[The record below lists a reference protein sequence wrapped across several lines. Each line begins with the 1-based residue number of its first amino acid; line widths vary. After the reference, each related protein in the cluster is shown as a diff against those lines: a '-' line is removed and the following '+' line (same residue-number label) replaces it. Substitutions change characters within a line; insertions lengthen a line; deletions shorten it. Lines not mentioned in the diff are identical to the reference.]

1 MNLFKLREEP
11 SLAWRIGAGTFTILS
26 ILAVW
31 WFLTRGPIPEDRI
44 IPPVIVPSVGET
56 IEKIKPL
63 WFEQELSRNL
73 MASLLRLMTGF
84 GLAAAVGVPLGMVC
98 GAWPRIHSFFMPI
111 SIFGRNVPISAL
123 VPLTLVW
130 FQTGEKQKVMFI
142 FIACVMFIVYDSAQ
156 AVAGVHER
164 YVQTALT
171 LGATKAQAFFKVLVP
186 LALPDIYGSLRLLF
200 GLAFG
205 YIILA
210 EQIDTPYGAGHLIDM
225 ARRRG
230 PYEYVYLILLAITL
244 SAYAIDRLLL
254 ALQRWLF
261 PYKEAA

>member
-11 SLAWRIGAGTFTILS
+11 SLAWRIGAGAATILW
-26 ILAVW
+26 IMAVW
-31 WFLTRGPIPEDRI
+31 WFLTRGPIPEERI
-44 IPPVIVPSVGET
+44 VSPVILPSLGET

-63 WFEQELSRNL
+63 WFDQELSRNL
-73 MASLLRLMTGF
+73 MASLIRLVSGF
-84 GLAAAVGVPLGMVC
+84 GLAVAIGVPLGVVC

-111 SIFGRNVPISAL
+111 SVFGRNVPVSAL

-130 FQTGEKQKVMFI
+130 FQTGEKQKIIFI
-142 FIACVMFIVYDSAQ
+142 FAACVMFIMYDAAQ
-156 AVAGVHER
+156 AVANVHER

-171 LGATKAQAFFKVLVP
+171 LGASKAQTFFKVLVP

-230 PYEYVYLILLAITL
+230 PNEYVYLILLAITL
-244 SAYAIDRLLL
+244 SAYAIDRILL
-254 ALQRWLF
+254 AIQRWLF
-261 PYKEAA
+261 PHKESA